1 MNPFKQIEVMERM
14 DDLINRKCTGTADD
28 LGEKLDMSRR
38 NIFYYFEKLRYYG
51 AEIEFCYH
59 RNSYIYTDDQRPS
72 LPIIT
77 KRNADK
83 LRGGKNILSFFEGV
97 QTFCTPPSDL
107 CTKLEDN
114 EEHDEA
120 SRCRFLKARY

>member
-1 MNPFKQIEVMERM
+1 MNAFKQIEVMERM
-14 DDLINRKCTGTADD
+14 DDLINRKGTGTADD
-28 LGEKLDMSRR
+28 LGELLGMCRR
-38 NIFYYFEKLRYYG
+38 NVFYYFDKLRYYG

-77 KRNADK
+77 KQNANK
-83 LRGGKNILSFFEGV
+83 LRGGESFLNYFSGV
-97 QTFCTPPSDL
+97 QDFCTPPSDL
-107 CTKLEDN
+107 CTKLKDN

-120 SRCRFLKARY
+120 SRGRFLKARY